1 MFPDFQF
8 SNESLDSSG
17 EGGGPGGYLLW
28 IFLFFFFLFDCHAF
42 SLFICLFGCLF
53 FSVWLYCCAEFYY
66 RCLCGLYVPSRS
78 WVSDRF
84 LFIFG
89 IQIFARESL
98 RCRPRDGVISDVS

>member
-17 EGGGPGGYLLW
+17 EGGGRGLPVMD
-28 IFLFFFFLFDCHAF
+28 FFVFFFLIVI
-42 SLFICLFGCLF
+42 LFRCLFVFLVICF
-53 FSVWLYCCAEFYY
+53 FFVVVVILWLYYY
-66 RCLCGLYVPSRS
+66 RCRRGLCVSSRS

-89 IQIFARESL
+89 IQIFVRESL

>member
-17 EGGGPGGYLLW
+17 EGGGRGLPVMD
-28 IFLFFFFLFDCHAF
+28 FFSFFFLIVI
-42 SLFICLFGCLF
+42 LFRCLFVCLIF
-53 FSVWLYCCAEFYY
+53 FRCCGYIVALNFIIVVGVVS
-66 RCLCGLYVPSRS
+66 CVSSRS